1 MQALNVHLMFSET
14 IPRWWILL
22 VNFPIRWQ
30 FFFSCF
36 RLPQQD
42 NIDRSSSHRQADLI
56 GPAFQQSAHRSSP
69 NHQGWFS
76 TTNGI
81 YACWCCTLDQN
92 VIFLKLLAILVLT
105 VWQILVMTCTQCA
118 SSYSKLAEYS
128 TLVITHRMLWKIIDV
143 TCGVSGCCV
152 CVCVVSVQCG
162 DQIAADYSS
171 LAWGGSE
178 G

>member
-1 MQALNVHLMFSET
+1 MDPTCQLPNEVTVFL
-14 IPRWWILL
+14 
-22 VNFPIRWQ
+22 
-30 FFFSCF
+30 SCF

-92 VIFLKLLAILVLT
+92 VIFLKLLAVLVLT
-105 VWQILVMTCTQCA
+105 VWLILVMTCTQCA
-118 SSYSKLAEYS
+118 SSYIKLAEYS
-128 TLVITHRMLWKIIDV
+128 TSVITHRMLWKIIDV
-143 TCGVSGCCV
+143 TCGVSGCFV